1 MGKEVGQWLYR
12 NRSFAKGQPE
22 SWKTASVPEEGRNG
36 LLSLPGQNAMQKGA
50 SIASHQFTVKH
61 PLIENLLQEVLTK
74 RHCSGGAIWPWKR
87 CIWHLFEFAS
97 GQSWRKTCSKKV
109 AEGGKML
116 ILKVPTSA
124 TDGILFL
131 PVFLS
136 SLPSFWISFLFGFDP
151 SLREDHLWI
160 FSSFQSAVRFDGIKV
175 VLRDALPIHS
185 CLLRH
190 SK

>member
-1 MGKEVGQWLYR
+1 MFWFYFFFPWQHHLGVSWKMGKEVGQWLYR

-87 CIWHLFEFAS
+87 CICHLFEFAS

-124 TDGILFL
+124 TDGIFFSSRLPFFPSLFL
-131 PVFLS
+131 YFFFCLVLI
-136 SLPSFWISFLFGFDP
+136 LPL
-151 SLREDHLWI
+151 
-160 FSSFQSAVRFDGIKV
+160 VRIICEYSV
-175 VLRDALPIHS
+175 VSKAL
-185 CLLRH
+185 
-190 SK
+190 